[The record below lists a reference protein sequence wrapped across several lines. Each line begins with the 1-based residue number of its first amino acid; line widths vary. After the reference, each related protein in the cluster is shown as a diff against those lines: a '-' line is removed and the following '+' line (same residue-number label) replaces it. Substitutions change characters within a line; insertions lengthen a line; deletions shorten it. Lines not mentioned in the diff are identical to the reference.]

1 MSMQRRLAWVS
12 LLISLFIVAACVQ
25 REPSLAINVPATGP
39 VLDENY
45 LLGPGDGLNL
55 LVFNQADLS
64 GEHVVDESGKISVP
78 LIGPVPA
85 ANRTA
90 DAVREE
96 VRDRLADGFL
106 VNPRVTLSINKFR
119 PFFIVGGVRTPGAYD
134 YQTGLTVLHAIALA
148 GGHSELALRS
158 VQPEIIRAS
167 GPQPPTVT
175 VHTPVF
181 PGDIVEIPERRRPTQ

>member
-1 MSMQRRLAWVS
+1 MQRRLAWIPLLVS
-12 LLISLFIVAACVQ
+12 VFIVAACDL
-25 REPSLAINVPATGP
+25 REPSLAVNAPATGP

-55 LVFNQADLS
+55 VIFNQDDLS
-64 GEHVVDESGKISVP
+64 GQYAVDEGGKISVP
-78 LIGPVPA
+78 LIGEVPA

-90 DAVREE
+90 DAVRNE

-106 VNPRVTLSINKFR
+106 VNPRVTLSINKYR
-119 PFFIVGGVRTPGAYD
+119 PFFIVGGVRTPGAYE
-134 YQTGLTVLHAIALA
+134 YQTGLTVLHAIAIA
-148 GGHSELALRS
+148 GGHSDLALRA

-167 GPQPPTVT
+167 GPQPPSVT
-175 VHTPVF
+175 VHTPIF